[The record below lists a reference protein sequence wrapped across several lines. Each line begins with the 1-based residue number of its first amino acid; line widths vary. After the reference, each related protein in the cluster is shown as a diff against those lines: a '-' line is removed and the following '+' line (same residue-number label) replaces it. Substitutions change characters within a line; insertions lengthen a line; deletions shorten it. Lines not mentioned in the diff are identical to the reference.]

1 MRKHIILTLLVCVL
15 GSNIYAQWSK
25 GKGNGYYKLSAWYLQ
40 SDQHYTDTGA
50 IDSNATRTQFN
61 TNIYAE
67 YGISD
72 RIDLIAYVP
81 FLTST
86 SENNQVSGTT
96 GEVIS
101 EGESVTSFGDMD
113 IGINYGFYK
122 KGNWAASVKLL
133 LGLPTGDENAGTDG
147 NFQTGDGEFNQY
159 LSTSLG
165 YSTSL
170 HGLPFYAKSYLG
182 YNNRSKGFSD
192 EFRTGLEAGI
202 NVLNSK
208 LWLITRL
215 NILKSFKNGTLN
227 AVNSNGSIFANNIE
241 FSSFGFEAAY
251 YFTKNLGVS
260 ASFDSAFSGSII
272 AANPSFSGGIFLDI
286 K

>member
-1 MRKHIILTLLVCVL
+1 MKKNIIVLLVVMTA
-15 GSNIYAQWSK
+15 SFTMHAQWNK

-50 IDSNATRTQFN
+50 IDPNVTRTQFN

-72 RIDLIAYVP
+72 KIDIIAYVP
-81 FLTST
+81 FFANTSQ
-86 SENNQVSGTT
+86 NNQISGTN
-96 GEVIS
+96 GSVIL
-101 EGESVTSFGDMD
+101 EGESVSSFGDVD
-113 IGINYGFYK
+113 LGVNYGLYK

-133 LGLPTGDENAGTDG
+133 LGLPTGNNNGGSDG
-147 NFQTGDGEFNQY
+147 SFQTGDGEFNQY
-159 LSTSLG
+159 LSTYLG

-170 HGLPFYAKSYLG
+170 NGLPFYAKSYIG
-182 YNNRSKGFSD
+182 YNNRSEGFSD

-202 NVLNSK
+202 NLLSNK
-208 LWLITRL
+208 LWIIGRL
-215 NILKSFKNGTLN
+215 NVLKSLKNGSLN
-227 AVNSNGSIFANNIE
+227 AVTSNGSIFANNIE
-241 FSSFGFEAAY
+241 FSSLGIEAAY
-251 YFTKNLGVS
+251 YITETLGVS
-260 ASFDSAFSGSII
+260 ASFDTAIDGRII